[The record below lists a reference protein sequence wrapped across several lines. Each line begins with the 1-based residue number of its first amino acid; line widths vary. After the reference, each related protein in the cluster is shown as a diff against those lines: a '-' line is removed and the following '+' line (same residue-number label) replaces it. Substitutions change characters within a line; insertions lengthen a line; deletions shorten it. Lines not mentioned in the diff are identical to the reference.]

1 MSTFEGTMKE
11 RDKAHTAEIELEQKK
26 QEELVAL
33 VVTLQQNRH
42 EVQQRHAK
50 IRNESV
56 NRPSAQRDELITDTG
71 EAAMNSEDDTIPKD
85 TQPFQLAKDT
95 EMQDNSSMVD
105 SKWQIR
111 SGNGPY
117 ISDSDGDNL
126 KFYLD
131 KNDEM
136 NLVVRELYFQLE
148 INYISEQVKERKY
161 SSPIPLPHKYTRPRV
176 PKHAYHKVNWDTPP
190 KCPMRYI
197 HWHPSY
203 FYLTSESF
211 SHSWPNYASSR
222 QASSPV

>member
-1 MSTFEGTMKE
+1 MNEKDIEIKKLQEKVRKYIYHTKIDRFTDLGEKLTSLANLMSTFEGTMKE
-11 RDKAHTAEIELEQKK
+11 RDKAHAAEIELERKK
-26 QEELVAL
+26 QEELAAL

-42 EVQQRHAK
+42 EIQQRHEK

-56 NRPSAQRDELITDTG
+56 NRPSAQRDELITDAG

-85 TQPFQLAKDT
+85 TRPFQLAKDT

-126 KFYLD
+126 EFYLD
-131 KNDEM
+131 ENDEM

-148 INYISEQVKERKY
+148 INYIS
-161 SSPIPLPHKYTRPRV
+161 
-176 PKHAYHKVNWDTPP
+176 
-190 KCPMRYI
+190 
-197 HWHPSY
+197 
-203 FYLTSESF
+203 
-211 SHSWPNYASSR
+211 
-222 QASSPV
+222 